1 MGHQTSI
8 RVTKTN
14 KSTMK
19 ISALFIAVVAAQEDG
34 GVPVPPSDTWISG
47 GVPAGNSTVRS
58 GGRVES
64 DKRYKDLHSIAAK
77 VWSKNGLKGKGLKFA
92 ERKSWA
98 YGCHCFL
105 LGDRP
110 MSEMGKG
117 KPVDALD
124 NKCKNYKDCQKC
136 VRVKYGNDCI
146 GEFVRY
152 TWKWSSKHN
161 KFVSKNEDDTCEK
174 ELFMCDV
181 EFVQQSWSQR
191 NVFSEDYHAFW
202 TTTGFDHEQ
211 DCPSAGG
218 NPVDHECC
226 GGTDKPFKWIGLNHW
241 QCCPDG
247 TVLSANDQC

>member
-1 MGHQTSI
+1 
-8 RVTKTN
+8 
-14 KSTMK
+14 MK
-19 ISALFIAVVAAQEDG
+19 LATLFAAVAFAENEVAD
-34 GVPVPPSDTWISG
+34 DTWVGPDAPGIARLGGDRSLDASG
-47 GVPAGNSTVRS
+47 ERRYEDLKAIAQKYWRKQGS
-58 GGRVES
+58 G
-64 DKRYKDLHSIAAK
+64 
-77 VWSKNGLKGKGLKFA
+77 KFD
-92 ERKSWA
+92 ERHYWA

-105 LGDRP
+105 LGDRA

-136 VRVKYGNDCI
+136 VREKYGDACI

-152 TWKWSSKHN
+152 TWKWDGK
-161 KFVSKNEDDTCEK
+161 KKDFVSKNDDDTCEK

-181 EFVQQSWSQR
+181 EFVKQSHSQR
-191 NVFSEDYHAFW
+191 SVFSEDYHAFW
-202 TTTGFDHEQ
+202 TETGFDHEE

-218 NPVDHECC
+218 NPVEHECC